1 MVFSPTMNTVIEKM
15 NGTLISSAAVAAEQ
29 YIAVE
34 VWQRRKCAQKQA
46 WQKIRQKISPN
57 LR

>member
-15 NGTLISSAAVAAEQ
+15 NGTLISSAAAEQ
-29 YIAVE
+29 YIVE
-34 VWQRRKCAQKQA
+34 VWQQKKVCTKTSLA
-46 WQKIRQKISPN
+46 KDSTKISPN

>member
-15 NGTLISSAAVAAEQ
+15 NGTLISSAAAAAEQ
-29 YIAVE
+29 YIVE

>member
-15 NGTLISSAAVAAEQ
+15 NGTLISSAAAEQ
-29 YIAVE
+29 YIVVE
-34 VWQRRKCAQKQA
+34 VWQQKKVCTKTSLA
-46 WQKIRQKISPN
+46 KDSTKISPN

>member
-15 NGTLISSAAVAAEQ
+15 NGTLISSAEQ
-29 YIAVE
+29 YIVE
-34 VWQRRKCAQKQA
+34 VWQQQKKVCTKTSLA
-46 WQKIRQKISPN
+46 KDSTKISPN